1 MALWGLIAC
10 ALLWGLLE
18 FLALQRSRWVARL
31 GRHHLRR

>member
-10 ALLWGLLE
+10 ALVWGLLE

-31 GRHHLRR
+31 GQRLRD